1 MKPNCPIYFI
11 TMTKLY
17 LYSKKVHRV
26 LVLVITAM
34 ILIMAGTGTMLEYSV
49 SFFGLDLGLV
59 RYVHNKLSIYFTVV
73 LVLMMITGLYMYIF
87 PVLNRHKKQETNQ

>member
-1 MKPNCPIYFI
+1 
-11 TMTKLY
+11 MTKLY